1 MLVKVCGMKDRH
13 QIQQLEKLRPDFI
26 GLIFYERSP
35 RFVTEPLDGL
45 PKEVQRVGVFVNAD
59 LGYLQEKPD
68 NIGST

>member
-45 PKEVQRVGVFVNAD
+45 SKEVQRVGVFVNAD
-59 LGYLQEKPD
+59 LGYL
-68 NIGST
+68 

>member
-26 GLIFYERSP
+26 GLIFDERSP

-45 PKEVQRVGVFVNAD
+45 EVA
-59 LGYLQEKPD
+59 GYVEITAFTLF
-68 NIGST
+68 S